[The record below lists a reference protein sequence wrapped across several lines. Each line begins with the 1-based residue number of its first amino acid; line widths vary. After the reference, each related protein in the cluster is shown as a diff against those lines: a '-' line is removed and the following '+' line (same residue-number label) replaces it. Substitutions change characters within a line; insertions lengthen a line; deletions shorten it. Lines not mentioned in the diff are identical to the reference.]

1 MNLRVFTP
9 EFKRH
14 IVMEQ
19 FLPIAFQQRLLSV
32 EEVRKIQK
40 IKDGENQI
48 EALIDILE
56 EKGPGCE
63 TKLLKCFETKKEEL
77 EGHAVLA
84 DTLKRGE

>member
-9 EFKRH
+9 DIKQH

-32 EEVRKIQK
+32 EEVRKIKK

-48 EALIDILE
+48 EVLIDVLE
-56 EKGPGCE
+56 EKGPGCA
-63 TKLLKCFETKKEEL
+63 TTLLKCFETKKEEL
-77 EGHAVLA
+77 MGHAVLV